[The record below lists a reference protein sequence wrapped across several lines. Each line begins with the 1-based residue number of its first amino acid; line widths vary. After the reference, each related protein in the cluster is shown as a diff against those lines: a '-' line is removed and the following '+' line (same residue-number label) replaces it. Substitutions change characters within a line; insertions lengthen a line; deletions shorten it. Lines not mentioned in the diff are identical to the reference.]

1 MTRHIGAISYVAF
14 LISIQIMILKAQ
26 VRMAQSLEILRLS
39 NIRKYYGP
47 KLILDGLDLSLNRG
61 ERIALVGEN
70 GVGKTTLSRLIT
82 GEEDVDSGTISLAPK
97 AEIGYLPQE
106 VTGDDTQTVQTYI
119 EASMGALNQLRDKLH
134 QLEYQMAHPADND
147 NLDDILQQYGI
158 VQAQF
163 EQRGGYDIDS
173 KIEQIFDGLNIRYI
187 ETDRL
192 LNTLSGGERTR
203 VALTGLLLRAPEL
216 LILDEPTN
224 HLDFAGIE
232 WLENYL
238 AEYPH
243 ALLLITHD
251 RMFINR
257 VANVI
262 SELNATTKQLHTYHG
277 NYDDYLAQRNHEY
290 EQKVA
295 SYNQQNNERKALQR
309 FITSQTNNTP
319 GRMSASDEPDKFIR
333 FFKNMQSDKTKKRKI
348 TDAKGRLDDLES
360 KRMDN
365 PRHEWHVE
373 FRFEPKPLNSAEPIR
388 FENISKSFDGDTLFE
403 NLSKIVPNGERVVLV
418 APNGTGKST
427 LLRMIM
433 GLQTP
438 DTGTIKLSPSA
449 IIGYLDQDGETLG
462 MNRTV
467 LNSFREVM
475 DGTDSELLAELHRSG
490 LFSDASLPKK
500 MVSELSVGQRR
511 KLGLA
516 RIIASQANL
525 LLLDEPTNH
534 LDPLSLEA
542 LEDALVEFDG
552 TILAVSHDRRFVEKV
567 ATRIWRIENNQLVE
581 DLVAQGEG

>member
-1 MTRHIGAISYVAF
+1 MKVRPNMT
-14 LISIQIMILKAQ
+14 
-26 VRMAQSLEILRLS
+26 QSLEILRLS
-39 NIRKYYGP
+39 NITKYYGP
-47 KLILDGLDLSLNRG
+47 KLILSDLDLSLNRG

-82 GEEDVDSGTISLAPK
+82 GEETIDSGNITLAPQ

-106 VTGDDTQTVQTYI
+106 VAGDDSQTVQDYI
-119 EASMGALNQLRDKLH
+119 ESSMGVLNNLRERLQ
-134 QLEYQMAHPADND
+134 QLEQQMGNPPEDADFD
-147 NLDDILQQYGI
+147 AILEEYGS

-163 EQRGGYDIDS
+163 EARGGYEIEF
-173 KIEQIFDGLNIRYI
+173 KIEQIFTGLNIHYI

-192 LNTLSGGERTR
+192 INSLSGGERTR

-232 WLENYL
+232 WLETYL
-238 AEYPH
+238 ADYPH

-251 RMFINR
+251 RTFINR

-277 NYDDYLAQRNHEY
+277 NYDDYLQQRNRKY
-290 EQKVA
+290 EQKVE
-295 SYNQQNNERKALQR
+295 SYNQQNNDRKALQK
-309 FITSQTNNTP
+309 FITSQSHNTP

-333 FFKNMQSDKTKKRKI
+333 FFKNSQSDKTKRRKI
-348 TDAKGRLDDLES
+348 TDASGRLKDLEAN
-360 KRMDN
+360 RMDN

-373 FRFEPKPLNSAEPIR
+373 FRFEPKPLNSAEPLR
-388 FENISKSFDGDTLFE
+388 FDNISKSFDEVSLFE
-403 NLSKIVPNGERVVLV
+403 NLNMIVPNGERIVLV

-427 LLRMIM
+427 LLRLIM
-433 GLQTP
+433 GLQET
-438 DTGTIKLSPSA
+438 DTGSIKVSPSA

-462 MNRTV
+462 LNQTV
-467 LNSFREVM
+467 LSSFREVIQ
-475 DGTDSELLAELHRSG
+475 GTDSELLAELHRSG

-500 MVSELSVGQRR
+500 LVSELSVGQRR

-542 LEDALVEFDG
+542 LEDALIKFDG

-567 ATRIWRIENNQLVE
+567 ATRIWRIENQTFIEEV
-581 DLVAQGEG
+581 VT

>member
-1 MTRHIGAISYVAF
+1 
-14 LISIQIMILKAQ
+14 
-26 VRMAQSLEILRLS
+26 MAQSLEILRLT

-82 GEEDVDSGTISLAPK
+82 GEEDTDSGTIALAPQ

-106 VTGDDTQTVQTYI
+106 VLGYDTQTVQAYI
-119 EASMGALNQLRDKLH
+119 EESMGAINDLRERLH
-134 QLEYQMAHPADND
+134 HLEQQMAHPNEDFDLDNI
-147 NLDDILQQYGI
+147 LDEYGR

-251 RMFINR
+251 RTFINR

-262 SELNATTKQLHTYHG
+262 SELNATSKQLHIYHG
-277 NYDDYLAQRNHEY
+277 NYDDYLAQRNREY
-290 EQKVA
+290 EQKVV

-319 GRMSASDEPDKFIR
+319 GRMSASDEPDKHIR

-348 TDAKGRLDDLES
+348 TDAKGRLDDLENN
-360 KRMDN
+360 RMDN

-373 FRFEPKPLNSAEPIR
+373 FRFDPKPLNSAEPIR
-388 FENISKSFDGDTLFE
+388 FDNVSKSFGDDALFKG
-403 NLSKIVPNGERVVLV
+403 LTKIVPNGERIVLV

-427 LLRMIM
+427 LLRLIM
-433 GLQTP
+433 GLQTS
-438 DTGTIKLSPSA
+438 DTGTIKISPSA

-462 MNRTV
+462 MNKKV
-467 LNSFREVM
+467 LDSFREVM
-475 DGTDSELLAELHRSG
+475 QGTDSELLAELHRSG

-500 MVSELSVGQRR
+500 MISELSVGQRR

-516 RIIASQANL
+516 RIIASKANL

-542 LEDALVEFDG
+542 LEDALIEFDG

-567 ATRIWRIENNQLVE
+567 ATRIWRIENQRFVE
-581 DLVAQGEG
+581 EIVT

>member
-1 MTRHIGAISYVAF
+1 
-14 LISIQIMILKAQ
+14 
-26 VRMAQSLEILRLS
+26 MAQSLEILRLT

-82 GEEDVDSGTISLAPK
+82 GEEDTDSGTIALAPQ

-106 VTGDDTQTVQTYI
+106 VLGDDTQTVQAYI
-119 EASMGALNQLRDKLH
+119 EESMGAINNLRERLH
-134 QLEYQMAHPADND
+134 HLEQQMAHPNERFDLDNV
-147 NLDDILQQYGI
+147 LDEYGR

-163 EQRGGYDIDS
+163 EQRGGYGIDS
-173 KIEQIFDGLNIRYI
+173 KIEQVFDGLNIRYI

-251 RMFINR
+251 RTFINR

-262 SELNATTKQLHTYHG
+262 SELNATSKQLHTYHG
-277 NYDDYLAQRNHEY
+277 NYDDYLAQRNREY
-290 EQKVA
+290 QDKVSA
-295 SYNQQNNERKALQR
+295 YNQQNNERKALQR

-319 GRMSASDEPDKFIR
+319 GRMSAMDEPDKFIR

-348 TDAKGRLDDLES
+348 TDAKGRLDDLENN
-360 KRMDN
+360 RMDN

-373 FRFEPKPLNSAEPIR
+373 FRFDPKPLNSAEPIR
-388 FENISKSFDGDTLFE
+388 FDNVSKSFGDDTLFAD
-403 NLSKIVPNGERVVLV
+403 LTSIVPNGERIVLV

-427 LLRMIM
+427 LLRLIM
-433 GLQTP
+433 GLQTS
-438 DTGTIKLSPSA
+438 DTGTIKISPSA

-462 MNRTV
+462 MNKKV
-467 LNSFREVM
+467 LDSFREVM
-475 DGTDSELLAELHRSG
+475 QGTDSELLAELHRSG

-500 MVSELSVGQRR
+500 MISELSVGQRR

-542 LEDALVEFDG
+542 LEDALMQFDG

-567 ATRIWRIENNQLVE
+567 ATRIWRIEHQKFVE
-581 DLVAQGEG
+581 EIVT